1 MSAVLLLA
9 WLAVPPALLEVR
21 SERVD
26 GRTAIVIVTAAPLG
40 GVSVRR
46 EAADLVIS
54 LAALAPRSMTLPAPS
69 APLEAIRIERTP
81 VGVELRLRVAPDVL
95 HEMRRE
101 SERLILLLGATSP
114 QPPPTPAPSPPA
126 PTPALSP
133 PAPLTP
139 ALPPAPPAP
148 LTPAPSPPAAPLAE
162 PPPSSADLYRGLFPP
177 SAGDEASGISTAVPP
192 GAPEASIPPDRA
204 PEPRREGFEIGS
216 LTLRPS
222 VTFDYVDADVS
233 VLDTPEAVRD
243 RYAQARPA
251 LALELPL
258 REGSLHLG
266 YEARIRAYSAF
277 DQVNGVSHLGNAR
290 VEYPV
295 GPALRLRGLGHFA
308 RGVLETAEVDPGRE
322 YFFGLGHFTR
332 RQFGAGVRFETGG
345 RFDADVEGGL
355 DKVSVQQDAGFF
367 DYERRAIRAGLGAEM
382 GPDRRA
388 SLVYG
393 FEQVPAS
400 RERPEAESKVH
411 SISAMVDGEV
421 MPLLSG
427 RASIGYTRRLS
438 PRAPPEGQR
447 FSGLT
452 FGAQLRRE
460 FGRAT
465 NLALSAN
472 RSTELSAFEENAFYV
487 TTSFQ
492 AVLTAP
498 LPYAFA
504 LTAGAGHHVNRYRTT
519 ARTLGA
525 PRRDAIADWLV
536 GLGRTLSRW
545 AFVRADY
552 RHDRRDSNLDF
563 FDQSTHAF
571 YLELGLGY
579 FAAGTRP

>member
-1 MSAVLLLA
+1 MTTALLLVWMA
-9 WLAVPPALLEVR
+9 APPVLLEVR
-21 SERVD
+21 SEHVD
-26 GRTAIVIVTAAPLG
+26 GRSALVVVAAAPLG
-40 GVSVRR
+40 DVSVRR
-46 EAADLVIS
+46 DGGEVVMS
-54 LAALAPRSMTLPAPS
+54 LAATAPASMAMPEAHSPV
-69 APLEAIRIERTP
+69 EAIRLERTP
-81 VGVELRLRVAPDVL
+81 AGVQLRLRIAADVP
-95 HEMRRE
+95 HELRRE
-101 SERLILLLGATSP
+101 SDRVVLLLGAA
-114 QPPPTPAPSPPA
+114 PAVA
-126 PTPALSP
+126 
-133 PAPLTP
+133 
-139 ALPPAPPAP
+139 
-148 LTPAPSPPAAPLAE
+148 
-162 PPPSSADLYRGLFPP
+162 PPPSSTDLYRGLFPP
-177 SAGDEASGISTAVPP
+177 SAGDEAGGIPRAVPP
-192 GAPEASIPPDRA
+192 GAPEAPLPADRA
-204 PEPRREGFEIGS
+204 PEPRREGFGIGN
-216 LTLRPS
+216 LIVRPS

-243 RYAQARPA
+243 RYAQARPT
-251 LALELPL
+251 LVLELPL
-258 REGSLHLG
+258 RDGSLQVG

-277 DQVNGVSHLGNAR
+277 DEVNGVSHLGNAR
-290 VEYPV
+290 IEYAV
-295 GPALRLRGLGHFA
+295 GPAIRLRGLGHFA
-308 RGVLETAEVDPGRE
+308 RGVLETGEVDPGRE

-355 DKVSVQQDAGFF
+355 DNVDVDDESGFF
-367 DYERRAIRAGLGAEM
+367 DYERRGVRVGLGAEM
-382 GPDRRA
+382 GPERRA

-393 FEQVPAS
+393 FEQVPTS
-400 RERPEAESKVH
+400 RGRPEAESKVH
-411 SISAMVDGEV
+411 SVSAMVDGEI

-447 FSGLT
+447 FNGLT
-452 FGAQLRRE
+452 FGAQLRRD
-460 FGRAT
+460 FGRSM

-472 RSTELSAFEENAFYV
+472 RSTELSAFEENSFYV

-504 LTAGAGHHVNRYRTT
+504 LTAGTGYHVNRYRTT

-571 YLELGLGY
+571 YLELGLGF
-579 FAAGTRP
+579 FAEGTRR